1 VPLVDYFDNFRQFF
15 ILYSDSECSKLGG
28 TASGSCAQGFG
39 VCCLFSKT
47 CGDTTDRLKNMPK
60 KDRTSFLH

>member
-1 VPLVDYFDNFRQFF
+1 MPLVDYFDNFRQFF

-47 CGDTTDRLKNMPK
+47 CGDTTDR
-60 KDRTSFLH
+60 